1 MDEPE
6 YSEPE
11 YLGSIKCGKGRK
23 QEMKVYAV
31 YKKITPEEQEVIDI
45 QILRILGFL

>member
-1 MDEPE
+1 MEEPQ

-11 YLGSIKCGKGRK
+11 YLGSIKSGKGRK
-23 QEMKVYAV
+23 REMKVYAV
-31 YKKITPEEQEVIDI
+31 YKRITPEEQEVIDI